1 VSLGVLI
8 VDDELPARAK
18 VRRLLQDDPRFHIT
32 GEAADGVEAL
42 ERIEA
47 LSPAVL
53 ILDIQMPGLDGF
65 QLLDATLR
73 SPQGG
78 TLSDRAGLVVV
89 FSTAFDEH
97 ALRAFEAHAVDYL
110 LKPYDEDRF
119 RRAMDKAHAQHL
131 GSVPPA
137 PLHELAGRRTHLAL
151 KTAAGAWV
159 AVPLHEVVRLRAA
172 NKHTRILLSHGR
184 EHVVRRSLGELE
196 ATLGREFARIHRTEV
211 ANLRAVRSLEPLSH
225 GDGLITFDDGTSGI
239 LTRTYRTEFVARWR
253 EGGRS
258 P

>member
-18 VRRLLQDDPRFHIT
+18 VRRLLQDDPRFHVA

-47 LSPAVL
+47 LSPGVL

-65 QLLDATLR
+65 QLLDA
-73 SPQGG
+73 
-78 TLSDRAGLVVV
+78 LSDRAGLVVV

-97 ALRAFEAHAVDYL
+97 ALLAFEAHAVDYL

-131 GSVPPA
+131 GSVPRA
-137 PLHELAGRRTHLAL
+137 PLHELADRRTHLAL

-159 AVPLHEVVRLRAA
+159 AVLLNEVVRLRAA

-184 EHVVRRSLGELE
+184 EHLVRRSLVELE
-196 ATLGREFARIHRTEV
+196 ALLNRDFARIHRTEV
-211 ANLRAVRSLEPLSH
+211 ANLRAVKSLEPLSH
-225 GDGLITFDDGTSGI
+225 GDGLVTFDDGTSGV
-239 LTRTYRTEFVARWR
+239 LTRTYRAEFVARWR